1 MQILPTFEPKKPKTA
16 VGYWMTIATI
26 IGVILIT
33 PFLWWKNRQREQVQE
48 KNLTAEQRV
57 LQQVSRSVDLGT
69 KQPRLQYITDPT
81 TERTIN
87 PTVYAQ
93 AEAGDWMIFTEKNI
107 YLYRE
112 SQNKILLISTK

>member
-1 MQILPTFEPKKPKTA
+1 
-16 VGYWMTIATI
+16 MTIATI